1 MKGLICPSEQR
12 GGQFQQRDGQAWVE
26 ELTDGARH
34 SGDLAQCS
42 CALSFQSWCC
52 DGIHENEHFG
62 KQSRR
67 SQTPLDPE

>member
-12 GGQFQQRDGQAWVE
+12 EGQFQQRGGQAWVGE
-26 ELTDGARH
+26 PTDGARH
-34 SGDLAQCS
+34 SDDLARRS
-42 CALSFQSWCC
+42 CALSFQSWYC

-67 SQTPLDPE
+67 SQTLLDPE